1 MGSLAQ
7 DEFESTL
14 LQLSAEFLNNGNV
27 TQVFECGGVGRDNFA
42 EWRECGA
49 NGFGIRS
56 HNYKRGDA
64 ATEVSEKSNLIVATY
79 DEVYGK

>member
-14 LQLSAEFLNNGNV
+14 LQLSAEFLNNGNA

-56 HNYKRGDA
+56 YN
-64 ATEVSEKSNLIVATY
+64 
-79 DEVYGK
+79 